1 MLGSSMP
8 QGMRA
13 ATAANDA
20 DACEAIVDDF
30 AESLSADR
38 SDGRSRCEEEASSV
52 TGRTGLCDVAQN
64 GMADGR

>member
-8 QGMRA
+8 QCMRT
-13 ATAANDA
+13 ATAADDA
-20 DACEAIVDDF
+20 NACEAIVDEF

-38 SDGRSRCEEEASSV
+38 SDGRSRCEEEASSM
-52 TGRTGLCDVAQN
+52 TGRTNVCDVTQN